1 MEGGTRD
8 APDRVSTSVF
18 WPILPPW
25 SSLLPPPPPPPPLPL
40 PLPSPIPPCVLGQ
53 QPQPPPPYSPPPP
66 HSHEHMRVSSSAA
79 SIISCNMLDSELQPT
94 CERHRQVHPARSVQ
108 ACMRVRAHAEGSP
121 DLLNGRRCCPEDKG
135 TARRCCLRGNT
146 SAPRG
151 NTSGALPNTSAPEVL
166 PRRQGYS
173 ETCSMGGGVAPKT
186 RVQL

>member
-25 SSLLPPPPPPPPLPL
+25 SSLLPPPPPPPPPPL

-135 TARRCCLRGNT
+135 TAL
-146 SAPRG
+146 S
-151 NTSGALPNTSAPEVL
+151 LEVRL
-166 PRRQGYS
+166 HRQGQANLLA
-173 ETCSMGGGVAPKT
+173 GP
-186 RVQL
+186 RVFSRLLPVSPVEPWPGEMI